1 MRNFILSESALREAL
16 DHFKPMLNVL
26 LAWLFLNILINLN
39 YPAVQTDWLSFLLIS
54 PEVLM
59 LLGLLCFVSYMGMPF
74 HPAFYIALT
83 AVFVFFRLFRIGDVL
98 MPMYFNRPFNL
109 YLDSQY
115 VPDLIH
121 LLYYTVSTK
130 VFIGYTGLAVALF
143 GAIAWGV
150 WRAFKT
156 IHRYAAVRS
165 QRRILLGL
173 SAVLAGLWLFPF
185 LHHEGSEGRPGI
197 FAQGFFDRIVE
208 EVDFIL
214 HVHGFRTLNL
224 EAINASMAMADRTPA
239 SLDKLSGANVYL
251 FFIESYGHT
260 VFADSFQ
267 FSMIAPLFESFEQSI
282 KARDFEVYSNF
293 LTSPT
298 YGGTSWLA
306 HGTLVSGVK
315 LTGQMRYDLLVTS
328 EVKTL
333 AHYFNE
339 AGYQT
344 IHVMPGTTWPWPES
358 VFFGYQRKYY
368 AWNFDYKGPRH
379 GWSPMPDQ
387 YVLDYIYRKEIQ
399 NRTDPL
405 YTEYVLISSHAPFHR
420 QPRYLEDWSQIGNGA
435 IFHKKETITFPIF
448 WPDLSNAAEAYM
460 TSIIYDVKVLK
471 AYFEQYIDDDSLI
484 IILGDHQP
492 NVQITG
498 ENRPWS
504 VPIHVISR
512 NRNLLEPFRARG
524 YTTGIIPRQPPPHSG
539 METFLYDFLKD
550 FSTPQ
555 KK

>member
-1 MRNFILSESALREAL
+1 MYNVILYKNALRKAL
-16 DHFKPMLNVL
+16 DHFKPMLSVL

-39 YPAVQTDWLSFLLIS
+39 YPAGQTDLLSLLRIS

-59 LLGLLCFVSYMGMPF
+59 LLGLLCVISYIGMPF
-74 HPAFYIALT
+74 QPAFYIVLT
-83 AVFVFFRLFRIGDVL
+83 ALFVFFRLFRIGDVL

-130 VFIGYTGLAVALF
+130 AFIGYTGLAVALF
-143 GAIAWGV
+143 GAIVWGV

-173 SAVLAGLWLFPF
+173 TAVLAGLFLF
-185 LHHEGSEGRPGI
+185 LHPGGGDGRPGI
-197 FAQGFFDRIVE
+197 FAQGFFHRVVE

-224 EAINASMAMADRTPA
+224 EAINASMAMADRTQA
-239 SLDKLSGANVYL
+239 SLDKLRGANVYL
-251 FFIESYGHT
+251 FFVESYGHT
-260 VFADSFQ
+260 VFADSLQ
-267 FSMIAPLFESFEQSI
+267 FSMIAPLFESFEQSLE
-282 KARDFEVYSNF
+282 ARDFAVYSNF

-306 HGTLVSGVK
+306 HGTLASGVK
-315 LTGQMRYDLLVTS
+315 LNSQMRYDLLVTS

-339 AGYQT
+339 ASYRT
-344 IHVMPGTTWPWPES
+344 IHVMPGTTWPWPEN
-358 VFFGYQRKYY
+358 VFFGYQKKYY
-368 AWNFDYKGPRH
+368 AWNFAYKGPRH

-387 YVLDYIYRKEIQ
+387 YVLNYIYRKEIQ

-405 YTEYVLISSHAPFHR
+405 FVEYVLITSHAPFHR
-420 QPRYLEDWSQIGNGA
+420 QPPYLEDWSQIGNGA
-435 IFHKKETITFPIF
+435 IFHKKETITFPIV
-448 WPDLSNAAEAYM
+448 WPDLSNAGEAYM

-471 AYFEQYIDDDSLI
+471 AYFEQYIDDGALI

-524 YTTGIIPRQPPPHSG
+524 YTPGIIPRQPPPHSG
-539 METFLYDFLKD
+539 METFLYDFLED

-555 KK
+555 KR